1 MPSVNSISI
10 FGRNHRFLSIFYYF
24 SSWADLYGLLAVCT
38 CLSCRLKGWQ
48 FSNLNPDEIIFSIFG
63 PFQLSNSW
71 GSTQNRF
78 ESKIWSRNEPGDE
91 IAIRKSPSVITS
103 PLLILNMAN
112 SHWLIVCPKKYWFR
126 FRIHTYR
133 KTVIFGLKVYTAI

>member
-91 IAIRKSPSVITS
+91 IAIWKSPSVITS

-112 SHWLIVCPKKYWFR
+112 SHWLIICPKSIDFDSEFTPLGK
-126 FRIHTYR
+126 
-133 KTVIFGLKVYTAI
+133 